1 MRTTTPREE
10 TQASSPA
17 LPPPPER
24 LCTLS
29 SLVDRTL
36 IVGTRGSRLAL
47 AQTALVVDAL
57 RAARRAI
64 SIDVREIV
72 TEGDR
77 DKKPLSQIGGQ
88 GVFTKAIEE
97 ALLRG
102 DIDIAIHS
110 MKDLP
115 PLLTAGL
122 AIGAVPERG
131 DPRDALV
138 TRDGSTLA
146 RLPPSPRIGTG
157 SARRAVQLKAL
168 RPDAEPV
175 DIRGN
180 VDTRIRKVDDGEF
193 DAIVVAMAGLLRLG
207 LADRAAQVF
216 SVEEMTPSPGQGAL
230 AVQAR
235 ADDVEVTDIVAD
247 LDHRPTRIA
256 VAYERA
262 FLAELGEG
270 CSLPVGA
277 HAFLE
282 GQRLIAWTMIAEDGE
297 LHRGHDT
304 IEVPS

>member
-1 MRTTTPREE
+1 MRSTTAREE
-10 TQASSPA
+10 TPSSSP
-17 LPPPPER
+17 LLSPER

-29 SLVDRTL
+29 SLVDKIL

-57 RAARRAI
+57 RAVGRAI

-102 DIDIAIHS
+102 DIDVAVHS

-115 PLLTAGL
+115 PVLTAGL

-138 TRDGSTLA
+138 TRDGGTLSQ
-146 RLPPSPRIGTG
+146 LPPNPRIGTG
-157 SARRAVQLKAL
+157 SARRAAQLKEL

-193 DAIVVAMAGLLRLG
+193 DAIVVAMAGLQRLG
-207 LADRAAQVF
+207 LAARAAQIF

-230 AVQAR
+230 AVQVRA
-235 ADDVEVTDIVAD
+235 ADDEIRAIVAD

-277 HAFLE
+277 HAYVE
-282 GQRLIAWTMIAEDGE
+282 GQHLLAWTMIAEDGE
-297 LHRGHDT
+297 IHRSQDT
-304 IEVPS
+304 IEVAS